1 MKKWVIGSIA
11 LVLVPILGFGLYV
24 LFITMTIAS
33 AAVGAGGGP
42 RGDGQAAYPLDQPMN
57 MTDDFGP
64 RPCPVYDQN
73 GCTTNQFHAG
83 VDLQN
88 NYPNSCGQPVYA
100 VLPGEVTLS
109 STLYLSIKHPDGY
122 VISYLHMYKS
132 QRLVDVGDAVQAGQ
146 QIGVVGN
153 VAPST
158 GCHLDLR
165 INVAANTDPEV
176 ARLPIPDTAPGAWVN
191 PEDFMTLFGIELCP
205 AATCARLY

>member
-1 MKKWVIGSIA
+1 MKKWVIGAIA
-11 LVLVPILGFGLYV
+11 LVLVPVLVFTTYV

-33 AAVGAGGGP
+33 AAAGAGGGP

-64 RPCPVYDQN
+64 RPNRVE
-73 GCTTNQFHAG
+73 GASTWHSG

-132 QRLVDVGDAVQAGQ
+132 ERLVDVGDTVQTGQ
-146 QIGVVGN
+146 QIGAVGN
-153 VAPST
+153 VPPSS
-158 GCHLDLR
+158 GCHLHLMV
-165 INVAANTDPEV
+165 NVGANTDPAV
-176 ARLPIPDTAPGAWVN
+176 ARLPIPADAPGPFVN
-191 PEDFMTLFGIELCP
+191 PEDFMALFGIELCP